1 LVKSRRSSKKYRICT
16 DSIAKT
22 AGTTKRSTWSPAA
35 KSRYD
40 RCLKK
45 VDEKQTNEGVKAAER
60 AWQKTLRKR
69 STMPQH
75 GTGGTRELTGQTA
88 SNSVVGG
95 KRMQVSHTVY
105 ARIGGLIR
113 EFSLPVSVRATARAA
128 RNLLQRDDPTAP
140 KKPAAGTRQTAGTT
154 TAPPPAP
161 KAPKPEA
168 EKKKPE
174 EEEEGN
180 DKKKHKSPGVI
191 GRTMLGLNPY
201 TKRHRSVPIYR
212 G

>member
-1 LVKSRRSSKKYRICT
+1 LVVPRRSSKKYRICT

-45 VDEKQTNEGVKAAER
+45 VDEKQTNEQGGFTGKER
-60 AWQKTLRKR
+60 IRAYSAKLKRK
-69 STMPQH
+69 PQY
-75 GTGGTRELTGQTA
+75 GRGGQRQSQGIDPT
-88 SNSVVGG
+88 S
-95 KRMQVSHTVY
+95 QVSHTVY

-140 KKPAAGTRQTAGTT
+140 KKPAAGTRQTTGTT
-154 TAPPPAP
+154 AAPPPAP

-168 EKKKPE
+168 EKKKP

>member
-1 LVKSRRSSKKYRICT
+1 MPRRSSKKYRICT

-22 AGTTKRSTWSPAA
+22 AGTPKRSTWSPAA

-45 VDEKQTNEGVKAAER
+45 VDEKQTNEDSPTAA
-60 AWQKTLRKR
+60 ASWAQTLRKR
-69 STMPQH
+69 SFKPKKGQA
-75 GTGGTRELTGQTA
+75 GTEVLTGQGKG
-88 SNSVVGG
+88 NPVVGG
-95 KRMQVSHTVY
+95 KRMQVSHTIY
-105 ARIGGLIR
+105 DRIGDLIK
-113 EFSLPVSVRATARAA
+113 EYSLPVSVRATARAA

-140 KKPAAGTRQTAGTT
+140 KKPAAGTRQTTGTT
-154 TAPPPAP
+154 AAPPPAP

-168 EKKKPE
+168 EKKKP